1 MCFVLADIDECSS
14 SPCENG
20 VCNNQVNSYQCNCN
34 AGWEGT
40 NCDGTN
46 NALKKLLPVKQF
58 LYLLLVETD
67 ECASNPCNTNAVCT
81 DGVNSFS
88 CACPEGW
95 ADANC
100 QGFKNPEKYF
110 LFLYYM
116 AKFLTTNVSVSIW
129 SAKFYGVCCL
139 PKRINCVCV
148 KRRNISG
155 WHIPDWT
162 QPKLWYFHSQV
173 HCTNSGLLWV
183 HTHHGRWR

>member
-1 MCFVLADIDECSS
+1 MNLDLTRGQPKRSLVLFEVHCLIFRMHVAPTGYMCFVLADIEECSS

-46 NALKKLLPVKQF
+46 NALKKLLAVKQF

-100 QGFKNPEKYF
+100 QGFKNTEKYF
-110 LFLYYM
+110 LFFYYM
-116 AKFLTTNVSVSIW
+116 AKFLTTNVSVSI
-129 SAKFYGVCCL
+129 
-139 PKRINCVCV
+139 
-148 KRRNISG
+148 
-155 WHIPDWT
+155 
-162 QPKLWYFHSQV
+162 
-173 HCTNSGLLWV
+173 
-183 HTHHGRWR
+183 